1 MAMNKV
7 RIETQEVQAFEKEHI
22 AAARKLA
29 PECMVLLKNDGTLP
43 LKGTGK
49 LALYGSG
56 ARKTVK
62 GGTGSGDVNVRH
74 FVTVEEGLKNAGFEV
89 TTGNWL
95 DGYDQVVAEAKAA
108 FFGALRKEAEALGL
122 KGSQIGFYSMGKA
135 CPEPE
140 YDLALDGDGDTAVYI
155 LARNSGEGADRAPV
169 AGDINLTQTEIR
181 DILAL
186 NEKYEKFVLVLNV
199 GGLVDLKP
207 VEAVK
212 SVLLLGQLGSAT
224 GDALAD
230 VLLGKGYPS
239 GKLTMT
245 WAPIKDYAS
254 TEGFGDPN
262 DTYYKEGIYVGY
274 RYFDTIGYTP
284 DFPFGYGMGYT
295 TFTVE
300 PKDMVADAAKITVTA
315 TVTNTG
321 SSAGKEVV
329 QVYYSAPVGKL
340 DKPYQELAGYAKTK
354 ELAAG
359 ESQDVTV
366 TFDTESMAS
375 YCTECASYVMEAGK
389 YYIRVGNCSRNTHI
403 AGAVVLDESKV
414 VEKDKN
420 ICGDSGF
427 ADLKPEGT
435 AITYDGEAKEKAD
448 AKLIDI
454 KAADLAV
461 REIVY
466 EEVPMEI
473 PAGAVV
479 KWDEVISGTKTL
491 DEFVAGLTDEQL
503 AYLCIGAYKEA
514 EDLMEVIGNA
524 SSNVAGAAGE
534 TTHQLEDLGTP
545 VLVMA
550 DGPAGLR
557 LAPTYKQVGGVAKAT
572 SSNIG
577 GDFMMMFTP
586 EEQQA
591 MASAGAEP
599 SEEEKAAPTN
609 YQYCVAIPIGT
620 GLAQSWNDGVVKEY
634 GDLVGKEMEM
644 FGIHLWLAPAM
655 NIYRSP
661 LCGRNFEYYSEDPYL
676 SGCMAA
682 DITDGVQVHKG
693 CATTIKHYACNN
705 QETNRYFSNS
715 NVGERALREIYLKGF
730 EICVKRS
737 QPHFIMTSYN
747 LINGEHACNRKD
759 IQTYTLRDEWGFAGV
774 VMTDWLVTGGMGQK
788 GEKWPC
794 ASCAGNVK
802 AGNDITMPGIP
813 ADKADIL
820 KALED
825 QSHPYALSKAE
836 LQTAAKRVLGMIL
849 KLA

>member
-1 MAMNKV
+1 MNKI
-7 RIETQEVQAFEKEHI
+7 RIEAPEVQAFETEHI
-22 AAARKLA
+22 AVVRKVA

-43 LKGTGK
+43 LKGAGK

-56 ARKTVK
+56 ARKTIK

-74 FVTVEEGLKNAGFEV
+74 FVTVEEGLENAGFEI
-89 TTGNWL
+89 TTKSWL
-95 DGYDQVVAEAKAA
+95 DGYDKKVADNKAV
-108 FFGALRKEAEALGL
+108 FYGALRKEAEAAGL
-122 KGSQIGFYSMGKA
+122 TGSKMMLYAMGRTPA
-135 CPEPE
+135 EPE
-140 YDLALDGDGDTAVYI
+140 YELPLDGEGDTAVYV
-155 LARNSGEGADRAPV
+155 LARISGEGADRAPV
-169 AGDINLTQTEIR
+169 AGDINLTETEIR

-199 GGLVDLKP
+199 GGMIDLKP
-207 VEAVK
+207 VEAVENI
-212 SVLLLGQLGSAT
+212 LLLGQLGSAT

-230 VLLGKGYPS
+230 VLLGKAYPS

-284 DFPFGYGMGYT
+284 TYPFGYGLGYT

-300 PKDMVADAAKITVTA
+300 PKGVTADASKISVNA
-315 TVTNTG
+315 LVTNTG
-321 SSAGKEVV
+321 SAAGKEIV
-329 QVYYSAPVGKL
+329 QVYYSAPAGKL

-354 ELAAG
+354 ELAPG
-359 ESQDVTV
+359 ESQEVTV

-375 YCTECASYVMEAGK
+375 YCTECASYVMEAGT
-389 YYIRVGNCSRNTHI
+389 YFIRVGNHSRNTHI
-403 AGAVVLDESKV
+403 AGAVRLDGLKA

-427 ADLKPEGT
+427 EDYKPEGSP
-435 AITYDGEAKEKAD
+435 ITYDGEEEEKAG
-448 AKLIDI
+448 AKVIDI

-461 REIVY
+461 KETVY
-466 EEVPMEI
+466 QEVPEEI
-473 PAGAVV
+473 PAGPSV
-479 KWDEVISGTKTL
+479 KWDEVVSGVKTL
-491 DEFVAGLTDEQL
+491 DEFVAGLSDEQL
-503 AYLCIGAYKEA
+503 AYLCVGEYKDA
-514 EDLMEVIGNA
+514 DDLMEVIGNA
-524 SSNVAGAAGE
+524 SSTVAGAAGE
-534 TTHQLEDLGTP
+534 TTQRLKELGVP

-557 LAPTYKQVGGVAKAT
+557 LAPTYKQVGGAAKAT
-572 SSNIG
+572 SSNMG
-577 GDFMMMFTP
+577 GDFMAMLTP
-586 EEQQA
+586 EEIKA
-591 MASAGAEP
+591 MSAAAPEP

-620 GLAQSWNDGVVKEY
+620 GLAQSWNDELVKKC
-634 GDLVGKEMEM
+634 GDLVGEEMEM
-644 FGIHLWLAPAM
+644 FGTHLWLAPAM

-661 LCGRNFEYYSEDPYL
+661 LCGRNFEYYSEDPHL
-676 SGCMAA
+676 SGCIAA
-682 DITDGVQVHKG
+682 DITDGVQIHEG

-730 EICVKRS
+730 EICVKKS

-747 LINGEHACNRKD
+747 LINGEHACSTKD
-759 IQTYTLRDEWGFAGV
+759 IQTATLRDEWGFAGV
-774 VMTDWLVTGGMGQK
+774 VMTDWLVTGGMGAK

-813 ADKADIL
+813 SDKADIM
-820 KALED
+820 KALTDE
-825 QSHPYALSKAE
+825 SHPYALSRAE
-836 LQTAAKRVLGMIL
+836 LQLSVKRVLGMIL

>member
-1 MAMNKV
+1 MNKV
-7 RIETQEVQAFEKEHI
+7 KIETPEVQAFEKEHI
-22 AAARKLA
+22 EAVRKVA

-43 LKGTGK
+43 FQGTGK

-56 ARKTVK
+56 ARKTIK

-74 FVTVEEGLKNAGFEV
+74 FVTVEEGLKNAGFEI
-89 TTGNWL
+89 TTDSWM
-95 DGYDQVVAEAKAA
+95 DGYDQAVAKAKAA
-108 FFGALRKEAEALGL
+108 FYQSLRKEAEAAGFTGGKIGL
-122 KGSQIGFYSMGKA
+122 YAMGKT

-140 YDLALDGDGDTAVYI
+140 YEFPLDGDGDTAVYV
-155 LARNSGEGADRAPV
+155 LARNSGEGADRTPT

-186 NEKYEKFVLVLNV
+186 NDKYEKFVLVLNV
-199 GGLVDLKP
+199 GGMIDLKP
-207 VEAVK
+207 VEAVRT
-212 SVLLLGQLGSAT
+212 VLLLGQLGCAT

-245 WAPIKDYAS
+245 WAPIKDYPS

-274 RYFDTIGYTP
+274 RYFDTIGYEP
-284 DFPFGYGMGYT
+284 VFPFGYGMGYT

-300 PKDMVADAAKITVTA
+300 PEDMVADASKISVTA

-321 SSAGKEVV
+321 VAAGKEVV
-329 QVYYSAPVGKL
+329 QVYYSAPAGKL
-340 DKPYQELAGYAKTK
+340 DKPYQELAGYVKTK
-354 ELAAG
+354 ELAPG
-359 ESQDVTV
+359 ESQEVTV

-375 YCTECASYVMEAGK
+375 YCTECASYVLEEGT
-389 YYIRVGNCSRNTHI
+389 YYIRVGNSSRNTHI
-403 AGAVVLDESKV
+403 AGAVRLDESKAI
-414 VEKDKN
+414 EKDKN

-427 ADLKPEGT
+427 EDLKPKSSPY
-435 AITYDGEAKEKAD
+435 TYEGEADEKAA
-448 AKLIDI
+448 AKVVEI

-461 REIVY
+461 KETVY
-466 EEVPMEI
+466 QEVPAQI
-473 PAGAVV
+473 PAGPAVQ
-479 KWDEVISGTKTL
+479 WDEIVNGTKTL

-503 AYLCIGAYKEA
+503 AYLCIGSYKDA

-534 TTHQLEDLGTP
+534 TTHQLEELGTP

-557 LAPTYKQVGGVAKAT
+557 LAPTYKQIGDMAKAT
-572 SSNIG
+572 SSNMG
-577 GDFMMMFTP
+577 QEFMEMFTP
-586 EEQQA
+586 QEQEA
-591 MASAGAEP
+591 MAAAAPKP
-599 SEEEKAAPTN
+599 SVEEEAAPTR

-620 GLAQSWNDGVVKEY
+620 GLAQSWNDEMVKEC
-634 GDLVGKEMEM
+634 GDLVGEEMEM
-644 FGIHLWLAPAM
+644 FGVHLWLAPAM

-661 LCGRNFEYYSEDPYL
+661 LCGRNFEYYSEDPHL
-676 SGCMAA
+676 SGCIAA
-682 DITDGVQVHKG
+682 DITDGVQAHEG

-730 EICVKRS
+730 EICVKKS
-737 QPHFIMTSYN
+737 QPHFIMSSYN
-747 LINGEHACNRKD
+747 LINGEHACSCKD
-759 IQTYTLRDEWGFAGV
+759 IQTHTLRDEWGFAGV
-774 VMTDWLVTGGMGQK
+774 VMTDWLVTGGMGEK

-813 ADKADIL
+813 SDKADIM
-820 KALED
+820 KALTD
-825 QSHPYALSKAE
+825 DTHPYALDRAE
-836 LQTAAKRVLGMIL
+836 LQVSAKRVLEMIL
-849 KLA
+849 RLA